1 MPRKAALVEKK
12 QQPSREMTTM
22 EQHQILDLE
31 NIGSFVGREL
41 GVSDWIS
48 IDQKR
53 INQFA
58 DCTDDDQWIHVDV
71 ERASNE
77 SPYGGPIAHGYL
89 TLSLLA
95 TTSLNVFI
103 RPAQIEQAVNYG
115 LEHVRFVTAV
125 KAGARVRN
133 RISLISIASKADG
146 RVLLRTNNTIEI
158 EGEKKPAL
166 TAVALVLVG
175 RANTDGR

>member
-1 MPRKAALVEKK
+1 MIAP
-12 QQPSREMTTM
+12 
-22 EQHQILDLE
+22 EQHQILNLE

-41 GVSDWIS
+41 GVSDWIA

-71 ERASNE
+71 ERASTE

-95 TTSLNVFI
+95 ATALNVFV
-103 RPAQIEQAVNYG
+103 RPAHIEQAVNYG
-115 LEHVRFVTAV
+115 LERVRFVAPV
-125 KAGARVRN
+125 KAGTRVRN
-133 RISLISIASKADG
+133 RINLLSVEPRADG
-146 RVLLRTNNTIEI
+146 WILLRTNNTVEI
-158 EGEKKPAL
+158 EGEEKPAL
-166 TAVALVLVG
+166 IAVALVLVG
-175 RANTDGR
+175 CGNANGR